1 MKECRECDFFKGYD
15 YSDGTPMCEYDGG
28 YENCPYCDSANVKQS
43 GFKIEID
50 AGFMHDYIVHTLKN
64 TMKDKTDEIARQE
77 IRCIITE
84 NMKEE
89 VLGEMRAQVTGMV
102 SEELDS
108 FMQKEIKIGGGWAEE
123 ERALTRTQYLSELI
137 EDELGKRFKKDELRR
152 YAENATR
159 NAIDKFDSNLRNEI
173 NDGIKKY
180 FDQATRQILTD
191 NVVSMLMNSETYKRL
206 EASMQNFLP
215 GVDK

>member
-1 MKECRECDFFKGYD
+1 MTLYPSLSSKED
-15 YSDGTPMCEYDGG
+15 
-28 YENCPYCDSANVKQS
+28 
-43 GFKIEID
+43 
-50 AGFMHDYIVHTLKN
+50 
-64 TMKDKTDEIARQE
+64 
-77 IRCIITE
+77 
-84 NMKEE
+84 
-89 VLGEMRAQVTGMV
+89 VLEEMRTQVTAII
-102 SEELDS
+102 SRELDS
-108 FMQKEIKIGGGWAEE
+108 FMQKEIKVGGGWAEE
-123 ERALTRTQYLSELI
+123 ERTLTRTQYLSELI

-206 EASMQNFLP
+206 EVSMQNFLP
-215 GVDK
+215 GGDK

>member
-1 MKECRECDFFKGYD
+1 M
-15 YSDGTPMCEYDGG
+15 
-28 YENCPYCDSANVKQS
+28 
-43 GFKIEID
+43 
-50 AGFMHDYIVHTLKN
+50 
-64 TMKDKTDEIARQE
+64 
-77 IRCIITE
+77 
-84 NMKEE
+84 
-89 VLGEMRAQVTGMV
+89 
-102 SEELDS
+102 
-108 FMQKEIKIGGGWAEE
+108 
-123 ERALTRTQYLSELI
+123 TRTQYLSELI

-206 EASMQNFLP
+206 EVSMQNFLP
-215 GVDK
+215 GGDK

>member
-15 YSDGTPMCEYDGG
+15 YSDGTPMCEYDDG

-108 FMQKEIKIGGGWAEE
+108 FMQKEIKVGGGWAEE
-123 ERALTRTQYLSELI
+123 ERTLTRTQYLSELI
-137 EDELGKRFKKDELRR
+137 EDALGKRFKKDELLRQ
-152 YAENATR
+152 AENAAR
-159 NAIDKFDSNLRNEI
+159 NAIDKFESGLRNEI
-173 NDGIKKY
+173 NEGIKKY

-191 NVVSMLMNSETYKRL
+191 NVVSMLMSSETYKRF

-215 GVDK
+215 GGDT